1 MQDCKCA
8 PVAFE
13 PLSCHKAAVLTVI
26 VKMPTGDDEFS
37 PPDQCGIAIG
47 SALVTLG
54 RSQLLNILLCFC
66 CHLCSIWPVVLECQ
80 KISVIDSIKSQKKIF
95 ITNLFFAISVLYSLY
110 VVYIVLM
117 VHFLSFV
124 LLS

>member
-1 MQDCKCA
+1 MARSQVERDQPHRQSSPLALPPFNKAPGLASVGIHIQSEQCDVQECKCA

-54 RSQLLNILLCFC
+54 IIIIIIIIN
-66 CHLCSIWPVVLECQ
+66 
-80 KISVIDSIKSQKKIF
+80 D
-95 ITNLFFAISVLYSLY
+95 
-110 VVYIVLM
+110 VYIAQVRKSK
-117 VHFLSFV
+117 HD
-124 LLS
+124 

>member
-1 MQDCKCA
+1 MCSACQECKCV

-13 PLSCHKAAVLTVI
+13 PLSCQKAAVLTVI

-54 RSQLLNILLCFC
+54 LL
-66 CHLCSIWPVVLECQ
+66 
-80 KISVIDSIKSQKKIF
+80 
-95 ITNLFFAISVLYSLY
+95 A
-110 VVYIVLM
+110 VY
-117 VHFLSFV
+117 LSDIG
-124 LLS
+124 